1 MRNTFYLTLNALFI
15 LKIFNFCLN
24 FMVIKKKRLDKKH
37 KFNFEIYD
45 VTTLLTDIYNT
56 HIAHYLWK

>member
-1 MRNTFYLTLNALFI
+1 MRNAFYLTLNALFI
-15 LKIFNFCLN
+15 LKIFSFCLN
-24 FMVIKKKRLDKKH
+24 FMVTKKKRLDEKH